1 MPRRNSIN
9 AEGKYNNYQAL
20 TDRMI
25 KKIIISATAA
35 IVLAI
40 SWQTTAAG
48 QSPWISNDTLAHNL
62 VWEDRLYRQVEFLS
76 GSLCEG
82 RATGSAGGCEAAF
95 WIIRNFRKSR
105 LLDSGPGYAR
115 HIYAGD
121 GIVGHNIIGM
131 VPGSKKEPRDSYII
145 IGDTIV
151 EFETEYR
158 NQTNREEN
166 SLALV
171 TGLHK
176 IWSRTKTAIWLAF
189 LIFIFIVA

>member
-62 VWEDRLYRQVEFLS
+62 VWEDRLYRQVGVPVRE
-76 GSLCEG
+76 SL
-82 RATGSAGGCEAAF
+82 
-95 WIIRNFRKSR
+95 
-105 LLDSGPGYAR
+105 
-115 HIYAGD
+115 
-121 GIVGHNIIGM
+121 
-131 VPGSKKEPRDSYII
+131 
-145 IGDTIV
+145 
-151 EFETEYR
+151 
-158 NQTNREEN
+158 
-166 SLALV
+166 
-171 TGLHK
+171 
-176 IWSRTKTAIWLAF
+176 
-189 LIFIFIVA
+189 

>member
-1 MPRRNSIN
+1 MQQTNCTNDFILRKDIPSNWFPLFSLIM
-9 AEGKYNNYQAL
+9 EGKYNNYQAL

-95 WIIRNFRKSR
+95 WIIRNFRKSG

-121 GIVGHNIIGM
+121 GIAHGQQPRCCM
-131 VPGSKKEPRDSYII
+131 VVVSSC
-145 IGDTIV
+145 
-151 EFETEYR
+151 
-158 NQTNREEN
+158 REV
-166 SLALV
+166 SAQV
-171 TGLHK
+171 P
-176 IWSRTKTAIWLAF
+176 
-189 LIFIFIVA
+189 